1 MGPMMESFHINIKL
15 GEIVHEDNIWQ
26 IIPIQPK
33 EEFVSFGSTVPFVHP
48 LNTMKPND
56 PSMNTIVSVSLFL
69 NDEKVIYGRRVYSIL
84 DLLGDIGGIIG
95 AIEIVFS
102 LLISGYADRNF
113 ANAIVQDNYQY
124 LHKDDGKIGNEV

>member
-1 MGPMMESFHINIKL
+1 M
-15 GEIVHEDNIWQ
+15 
-26 IIPIQPK
+26 
-33 EEFVSFGSTVPFVHP
+33 TFVHP
-48 LNTMKPND
+48 LNNMK
-56 PSMNTIVSVSLFL
+56 STIVSVSLFL

-113 ANAIVQDNYQY
+113 SNALVKDNF
-124 LHKDDGKIGNEV
+124 

>member
-1 MGPMMESFHINIKL
+1 MES
-15 GEIVHEDNIWQ
+15 
-26 IIPIQPK
+26 
-33 EEFVSFGSTVPFVHP
+33 
-48 LNTMKPND
+48 
-56 PSMNTIVSVSLFL
+56 TIVSVSLFL

-113 ANAIVQDNYQY
+113 SNALVKDNF
-124 LHKDDGKIGNEV
+124 

>member
-1 MGPMMESFHINIKL
+1 M
-15 GEIVHEDNIWQ
+15 
-26 IIPIQPK
+26 
-33 EEFVSFGSTVPFVHP
+33 PFVHP
-48 LNTMKPND
+48 LNNMK
-56 PSMNTIVSVSLFL
+56 STIVSVSLFL

-113 ANAIVQDNYQY
+113 SNALVKDNF
-124 LHKDDGKIGNEV
+124 

>member
-1 MGPMMESFHINIKL
+1 
-15 GEIVHEDNIWQ
+15 
-26 IIPIQPK
+26 
-33 EEFVSFGSTVPFVHP
+33 VPFVHP
-48 LNTMKPND
+48 LNNME
-56 PSMNTIVSVSLFL
+56 STIVSVSLFL

-113 ANAIVQDNYQY
+113 SNALVKDNF
-124 LHKDDGKIGNEV
+124 

>member
-1 MGPMMESFHINIKL
+1 MA
-15 GEIVHEDNIWQ
+15 
-26 IIPIQPK
+26 
-33 EEFVSFGSTVPFVHP
+33 FVHP
-48 LNTMKPND
+48 LNTMG
-56 PSMNTIVSVSLFL
+56 STIVSASLFL

-113 ANAIVQDNYQY
+113 
-124 LHKDDGKIGNEV
+124 

>member
-1 MGPMMESFHINIKL
+1 MGS
-15 GEIVHEDNIWQ
+15 
-26 IIPIQPK
+26 
-33 EEFVSFGSTVPFVHP
+33 
-48 LNTMKPND
+48 
-56 PSMNTIVSVSLFL
+56 TIVSASLFL

-113 ANAIVQDNYQY
+113 
-124 LHKDDGKIGNEV
+124 

>member
-1 MGPMMESFHINIKL
+1 
-15 GEIVHEDNIWQ
+15 VA
-26 IIPIQPK
+26 
-33 EEFVSFGSTVPFVHP
+33 FVHP
-48 LNTMKPND
+48 LNTMG
-56 PSMNTIVSVSLFL
+56 STIVSASLFL

-113 ANAIVQDNYQY
+113 
-124 LHKDDGKIGNEV
+124 